1 MGIYDRFTGVKLSE
15 LTQSQIES
23 VANDVTISSMTSYD
37 LAFIADIQNALVAR
51 QGGNAIIQGLGGVS
65 VLALDDQTTSLNQ
78 TVTANQAWKINSI
91 SITNA
96 DGVNAAVVQL
106 QLTDGTNGSLFF
118 SESVAPASTSIVK
131 MGNEINGE
139 LIVSPQQYI
148 QADQDGNSNGVV
160 VGIAYQVKQV

>member
-65 VLALDDQTTSLNQ
+65 VLPLVDASAVNQ

-91 SITNA
+91 SVTNA
-96 DGVNAAVVQL
+96 DINAAVVQL

-118 SESVAPASTSIVK
+118 SESVAAASTSIVK